1 MFFHFITTSCY
12 FSLLCTFPVCLLIS
26 LFCFFLFSK
35 LPLPEQTLKSFQEF
49 FQEKKIN
56 REKHCSFFLKPTVY
70 NKILL
75 SIWLIFQYFTCNQV
89 KTGDCATVEQKLIQC
104 RNPFS
109 SHIKFPNQFF
119 LYFIKQ
125 VHNLKLF
132 LPSLLLKETPLW
144 SFSLN
149 VLFNQQE
156 D

>member
-12 FSLLCTFPVCLLIS
+12 FPLLCTFPVCLLIS

-75 SIWLIFQYFTCNQV
+75 SIWLIFQYFTGNQV

-104 RNPFS
+104 CEEPFLFLHKISKSVFPILSGCTTS
-109 SHIKFPNQFF
+109 STFF
-119 LYFIKQ
+119 LVYS
-125 VHNLKLF
+125 LKKLHCGHF
-132 LPSLLLKETPLW
+132 P
-144 SFSLN
+144 
-149 VLFNQQE
+149 
-156 D
+156 